1 MRRWIAAVA
10 AALFVC
16 ALFWLGGY
24 DFNQRGGIALL
35 AGGLSVVAGMWAWGM
50 VAIMEDG
57 T

>member
-24 DFNQRGGIALL
+24 DFNQRGEIALL
-35 AGGLSVVAGMWAWGM
+35 VGLLSGFAGVWAWGV
-50 VAIMEDG
+50 VAIIEG
-57 T
+57 KS